1 MALLTRR
8 AFCSLVLGEPL
19 DAADAATGAAARLS
33 ACYNLFRQEAR
44 QLGRRAAAG
53 GEGGEDEAGEGEG
66 EGSGASSSAAK
77 AAAVGELER
86 VARNAMERVCVV
98 VFELEDGVQPENMY
112 ESFAQRDKVSIAM
125 ASTARRPAQ
134 PLLRAPLAVIS
145 MAVLTVAILTMA
157 TLAMAGA
164 QPLLRAPLGRGHG
177 RV

>member
-1 MALLTRR
+1 MALLARR

-53 GEGGEDEAGEGEG
+53 GEGGEGGEGEG
-66 EGSGASSSAAK
+66 EGEGEGGGEGGGGGGGSEGFGGDGGDGEGKGEGSGATSAAAK
-77 AAAVGELER
+77 AAAVGALER

-112 ESFAQRDKVSIAM
+112 ESFAQRDKVSVAM
-125 ASTARRPAQ
+125 VGKYGKAPSSASSSRPA
-134 PLLRAPLAVIS
+134 
-145 MAVLTVAILTMA
+145 
-157 TLAMAGA
+157 GFN
-164 QPLLRAPLGRGHG
+164 
-177 RV
+177 

>member
-53 GEGGEDEAGEGEG
+53 GEGGEDEAGEGKG
-66 EGSGASSSAAK
+66 EGGGASSAAAK
-77 AAAVGELER
+77 AAAVGALER

-112 ESFAQRDKVSIAM
+112 ESFAQRDKVSVALVGKYGKAPSS
-125 ASTARRPAQ
+125 ASSSRPA
-134 PLLRAPLAVIS
+134 
-145 MAVLTVAILTMA
+145 
-157 TLAMAGA
+157 GFN
-164 QPLLRAPLGRGHG
+164 
-177 RV
+177 